1 MFCKDKSCTT
11 KGEQDIMLGIFKNR
25 GNTTNKHKLEYLVK
39 HNYIKNHREAW
50 KIKEEKQSDSR
61 GIIVNS
67 NKKTE
72 EYSRMTDDETKNIN
86 ESNVLKI
93 SNYSKNTGSPVV
105 SRNWKFK
112 GKKRSVIPNS
122 KLLRYIGSGQDS
134 RLFFSQTMHGSKFG
148 MGQDELCSKCQLQ
161 FQSKPKSKR
170 NCNSA
175 KLIAPPNSPADESD
189 SDVLTES
196 ERNESNAYQIDAS
209 EIYQADELPGMG
221 GACAPKTSSNNCE
234 DAPEPARR
242 SINVFIPVD
251 KMGEPLT

>member
-25 GNTTNKHKLEYLVK
+25 GNTTNKQKLEYLVK
-39 HNYIKNHREAW
+39 HNYIKSHREAW
-50 KIKEEKQSDSR
+50 KIKEEQQSDSG

-67 NKKTE
+67 NKTE
-72 EYSRMTDDETKNIN
+72 EYSRMTDDEIKNIN

-93 SNYSKNTGSPVV
+93 RNYSKNTRSPVV

-122 KLLRYIGSGQDS
+122 KLLRHMGSNQDS
-134 RLFFSQTMHGSKFG
+134 RPLFSQTMHGSKFG
-148 MGQDELCSKCQLQ
+148 MGQDGLCSKCQLHL
-161 FQSKPKSKR
+161 QSKRKSKR

-175 KLIAPPNSPADESD
+175 KLVAPPNSPADESD

-209 EIYQADELPGMG
+209 ERYQADKLPGKG
-221 GACAPKTSSNNCE
+221 GACASKTSSDNCE
-234 DAPEPARR
+234 DEPEPARR

-251 KMGEPLT
+251 KMVNR